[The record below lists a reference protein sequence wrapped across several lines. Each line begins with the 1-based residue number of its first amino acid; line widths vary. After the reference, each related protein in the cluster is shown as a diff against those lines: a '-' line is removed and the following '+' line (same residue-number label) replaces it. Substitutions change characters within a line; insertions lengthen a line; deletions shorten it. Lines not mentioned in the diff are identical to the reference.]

1 MYIGKENSVIFVL
14 KDNKT
19 MAKFVLEVEFEEG
32 RTDCD
37 YCPFRTDN
45 GCCDIHTEHK
55 LDCDKYDLTTIKL
68 KKNIGE
74 IKLNF

>member
-1 MYIGKENSVIFVL
+1 MYIGKENSVMFVL
-14 KDNKT
+14 KDKT
-19 MAKFVLEVEFEEG
+19 MANFVLEVEFERG
-32 RTDCD
+32 RTNC
-37 YCPFRTDN
+37 YNCPFYTDN
-45 GCCDIHTEHK
+45 GCCDVRVEHK

>member
-1 MYIGKENSVIFVL
+1 
-14 KDNKT
+14 
-19 MAKFVLEVEFEEG
+19 MANFVLEVEFEKG

-37 YCPFRTDN
+37 KCPFRTDN
-45 GCCDIHTEHK
+45 GCCDVRVEHK